1 MGRELMTDDGWPMT
15 DQKMENDNGIRQ
27 DPQQRELQEK
37 AKEAKGSKSY
47 SDIISTLLHEGESMF
62 DLQNKTI
69 FLSAIV
75 AGLEIGFSYLLVCA
89 VYYLWKG
96 TFSNTVIFHLFYG
109 IVYPVG
115 FILAIIG
122 KSALYTEQTSILVL
136 PVLNEQRSIWQL
148 IRVWFDV
155 IVGNIIGGIIFVSF
169 ISYLAPQLHLFTH
182 ETMAAVGDHALNY
195 NDATLFLSAITAG
208 WLMGLLTWLMST
220 TINSI
225 TRFVTV
231 YMITAIIGFGGFL
244 HSIVGSLE
252 AFGGLLFSPAISFPV
267 YVKFLVLALIGNGV
281 GGGIVV
287 ALFKYQ
293 VFRSNFI
300 EE

>member
-1 MGRELMTDDGWPMT
+1 
-15 DQKMENDNGIRQ
+15 MENNNSNQEPIQ
-27 DPQQRELQEK
+27 KELQEK
-37 AKEAKGSKSY
+37 AEEAKSSRSY
-47 SDIISTLLHEGESMF
+47 SEILSTLIHEGESMF
-62 DLQNKTI
+62 DLQNKTV

-89 VYYLWKG
+89 VYYFWGDTL
-96 TFSNTVIFHLFYG
+96 SDAVVLHLFYG

-115 FILAIIG
+115 FILAIVG

-136 PVLNEQRSIWQL
+136 PVLNEQRSFL
-148 IRVWFDV
+148 NLMRVWFDV
-155 IVGNIIGGIIFVSF
+155 IIGNIFGGIIFVSF
-169 ISYLAPQLHLFTH
+169 ISYLAPQLGLFTH
-182 ETMAAVGDHALNY
+182 ETMGFVGYHTVNF
-195 NDATLFLSAITAG
+195 NDTTLFLSAITAG

-252 AFGGLLFSPAISFPV
+252 AFGGLLFSPEISFGV
-267 YVKFLVLALIGNGV
+267 YVKFLILALIGNGI

-293 VFRSNFI
+293 VFRSNFHKQ
-300 EE
+300 